1 MGGASGQLGIE
12 ITKDEGLK
20 VGIGAG
26 EILEVV
32 VKVSGKL
39 WNDSGVTCM
48 QFLVGV
54 GVDIGYGGGKCE
66 SEDKGADAAVL
77 KGFVSG
83 AMMREDTVK
92 FEKGD
97 EMREAER
104 GIVCLRG
111 LLKEKMMLRRGW
123 IDQSPMKG

>member
-1 MGGASGQLGIE
+1 MGGASGQVGIE
-12 ITKDEGLK
+12 ITEDEGLK

-39 WNDSGVTCM
+39 CTDGGVTCM

-54 GVDIGYGGGKCE
+54 DVDDGYGGGKCE
-66 SEDKGADAAVL
+66 SEDKGADAAVV

-83 AMMREDTVK
+83 AMVGEDTVK
-92 FEKGD
+92 F
-97 EMREAER
+97 
-104 GIVCLRG
+104 
-111 LLKEKMMLRRGW
+111 
-123 IDQSPMKG
+123 